1 VIAGSANYAEGENF
15 MGLII
20 LIGSSRKLE
29 EIIKDQQDDFL
40 KNFNVVVQWLVNKQ
54 VKKLS

>member
-1 VIAGSANYAEGENF
+1 